1 MVLADSHRISRV
13 PRYSGYY
20 SSNNQHLYGAI
31 TRYGCTF
38 QNTSKI
44 YCSTKCSPTTPALP
58 KQRWFGLFPVRS
70 PLLRESL
77 LFYFPPGTKMFQFS
91 GFATSCDVFPT
102 SSGRVTPFGNLHFA
116 GYLRLGAAYR
126 SLSRPSSLSRAK
138 ASSICP

>member
-20 SSNNQHLYGAI
+20 SSNNQHSYGAI

-38 QNTSKI
+38 QNTSEI

-58 KQRWFGLFPVRS
+58 KQRWFGLFPLRS

-91 GFATSCDVFPT
+91 GFAPFGLPT
-102 SSGRVTPFGNLHFA
+102 SSGGVTPFGNLHLA
-116 GYLRLGAAYR
+116 GYLRLSVAYR